1 MIYNRQRLAKKK
13 QLTWVINERL
23 PFSAFSKSN
32 KFGASFVSNGRRFY
46 GIITVTEQG
55 DDVLG
60 YFDTAEMYAF
70 YQIYRQ
76 SFISAG
82 SWTDRAYRTITFD
95 EEPSGSLLTWL
106 EANATPQ

>member
-32 KFGASFVSNGRRFY
+32 KFGASFVSNGMRFY
-46 GIITVTEQG
+46 GIITVKEQG

-60 YFDTAEMYAF
+60 YFDTAEMYTF

-82 SWTDRAYRTITFD
+82 SWTDRAYA
-95 EEPSGSLLTWL
+95 PSLSTKSPP
-106 EANATPQ
+106 ESS